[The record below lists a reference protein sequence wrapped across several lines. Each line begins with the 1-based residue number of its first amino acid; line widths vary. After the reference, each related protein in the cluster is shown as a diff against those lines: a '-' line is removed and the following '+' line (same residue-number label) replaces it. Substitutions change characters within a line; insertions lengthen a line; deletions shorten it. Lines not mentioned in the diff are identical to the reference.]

1 MKTQSRSQPE
11 SEPIH
16 GPPHA
21 AEALSWDISQ
31 ALIESSADGILAFD
45 SQFRYILWNPAME
58 RISGVPR
65 AEAMGRHAFEL
76 FPFLIETGEDRAFCE
91 ALAGRSTVTR
101 DRPYK
106 VPGTGRRGFFEGYY
120 SPLRN
125 AAGEIVGGLGVI
137 RDVTERKEAEENNR
151 RLLQAQ
157 AARAEA
163 EASRQRFA
171 FLAEVSRVLSSSLDE
186 GETFAGLANLLV
198 PALADYCIV
207 DVFEDTGEIRRAE
220 VRHKDPAG
228 QGLINELRRFSPPLG
243 AKWGIGRV
251 MRTGE
256 PLFSPEMDEDQIRAG
271 TQNAEHLRVLLALG
285 ARSSILVPMMSRG
298 RVFGAITLAI
308 TGDDRRYGP
317 EDFATAE
324 EMGYRAAL
332 AIDNAR
338 LYQRSRR
345 LAEELRQRV
354 ADLAAADQR
363 KDEFLA
369 MLAHELRN
377 PLAAISSAGQVLGQT
392 RSAVDQRAAELT
404 AVIGR
409 QTRHLTRLVDDL
421 LDVSRFTR
429 GKIELRKGALEL
441 RQAVQGA
448 VETARP
454 LIERRRHELKVALPD
469 EPLWLEADATRIE
482 QVLANLLHNA
492 AKFTEPGGH
501 IALSV
506 ERYGGEASIAVRDD
520 GSGID
525 LALLPRVFD
534 LFVQEDRSLA
544 RSHGGLGI
552 GLTLVRGLVEQHG
565 GRVEAHSDG
574 PGRGCEFV
582 VHLPLRPAPSQA
594 GQAVPAAPPVEAAAE
609 PPARILLVEDNVDA
623 ADALTE
629 LLRLWGHEVT
639 VAHDG
644 LMALEASRDVRPEV
658 VLLDIGLPGMD
669 GYEVARALRSLGGLD
684 GVLLIALTG
693 YGQDA
698 DRHRS
703 QLAGFDHHMVKPV
716 DVRRLRQLIARQ
728 PA

>member
-1 MKTQSRSQPE
+1 MKTQGQSRLRPD

-31 ALIESSADGILAFD
+31 ALVESSADGILAFD

-76 FPFLIETGEDRAFCE
+76 FPFLIETGEDRAFRE

-101 DRPYK
+101 DHPYK
-106 VPGTGRRGFFEGYY
+106 IHGTGRQGFFEGYY

-151 RLLQAQ
+151 LLLQAQ

-186 GETFAGLANLLV
+186 SETFAGLARLLV
-198 PALADYCIV
+198 PALGDYCIV
-207 DVFEDTGEIRRAE
+207 DVFEETGEVRRAE

-228 QGLINELRRFSPPLG
+228 QELVNELRRFTPSLG
-243 AKWGIGRV
+243 SKWGVGRV

-256 PLFSPEMDEDQIRAG
+256 PLFVPEVDEGQLRTG
-271 TQNAEHLRVLLALG
+271 TPNAEQLRVLLALG
-285 ARSSILVPMMSRG
+285 PRSSIVVPMMSRG
-298 RVFGAITLAI
+298 RVFGAVTLAI
-308 TGDDRRYGP
+308 TGNDRRYGP

-324 EMGYRAAL
+324 EMGHRAAL

-354 ADLAAADQR
+354 ADLAAADRR

-392 RSAVDQRAAELT
+392 RSAVDPRAAELT

-409 QTRHLTRLVDDL
+409 QTRHLTRLVEDL

-429 GKIELRKGALEL
+429 GKIELRKGPLDL

-448 VETARP
+448 VESTRP
-454 LIERRRHELKVALPD
+454 LIDRRRHELEVSLPD

-506 ERYGGEASIAVRDD
+506 ERHGDEVAVAVRDD
-520 GSGID
+520 GSGIEPE
-525 LALLPRVFD
+525 LLPRIFD

-565 GRVEAHSDG
+565 GRVEARSDG
-574 PGRGCEFV
+574 PGRGCEILIR
-582 VHLPLRPAPSQA
+582 LPLRAAPQQTA
-594 GQAVPAAPPVEAAAE
+594 PAAPQPDAAAE
-609 PPARILLVEDNVDA
+609 PPARILLVEDNIDA
-623 ADALTE
+623 ADALAE
-629 LLRLWGHEVT
+629 LLRLWGHQVT
-639 VAHDG
+639 IAHDG
-644 LMALEASRDVRPEV
+644 LLALEAARSVRPEV

-669 GYEVARALRSLGGLD
+669 GYEVARALRSLGGLE

-693 YGQDA
+693 YGQES

-716 DVRRLRQLIARQ
+716 DVSRLRQLIARQ

>member
-1 MKTQSRSQPE
+1 MQGCRSLPA

-16 GPPHA
+16 GPPHT

-31 ALIESSADGILAFD
+31 ALVESSADGILAFD
-45 SQFRYILWNPAME
+45 SQLRYILWNPAME

-65 AEAMGRHAFEL
+65 AEALGRNAFEL
-76 FPFLIETGEDRAFCE
+76 VPFLVESGEDHAFRA

-101 DRPYK
+101 DRPYR
-106 VPGTGRRGFFEGYY
+106 VPATGKWGFFEGYY

-137 RDVTERKEAEENNR
+137 RDVTERREAEEGNR
-151 RLLQAQ
+151 QLLQAQ

-186 GETFAGLANLLV
+186 DETFAGLARLLV
-198 PALADYCIV
+198 PALGDYCII
-207 DVFEDTGEIRRAE
+207 DVFEDSGGIRRA
-220 VRHKDPAG
+220 VARHKDPAG
-228 QGLINELRRFSPPLG
+228 QELMNELRRFPPALG
-243 AKWGIGRV
+243 SQTGIGRV

-256 PLFSPEMDEDQIRAG
+256 PLFSSEVDEEQVRTSNQDPEL
-271 TQNAEHLRVLLALG
+271 LRLLLAL
-285 ARSSILVPMMSRG
+285 APRSSILVPMMSRG
-298 RVFGAITLAI
+298 RVFGAITLAV
-308 TGDDRRYGP
+308 TGDERRYGP

-324 EMGYRAAL
+324 EMGHRAAL
-332 AIDNAR
+332 AIDNSR
-338 LYQRSRR
+338 LYQRSLR
-345 LAEELRQRV
+345 LAQELRQHV
-354 ADLAAADQR
+354 ADLATADQR

-377 PLAAISSAGQVLGQT
+377 PLAAISSAGHVLGQT
-392 RSAVDQRAAELT
+392 RSAVDPQAAELA

-429 GKIELRKGALEL
+429 GKIELHKGLIEL
-441 RQAVQGA
+441 RHVVQGA
-448 VETARP
+448 VETTRP
-454 LIERRRHELKVALPD
+454 LIERRRHDLTIALPD
-469 EPLWLEADATRIE
+469 EPLWLEADATRLA

-501 IALSV
+501 IALTV
-506 ERYGGEASIAVRDD
+506 GRQGGEVAVAVRDD

-525 LALLPRVFD
+525 PALLPRIFD

-552 GLTLVRGLVEQHG
+552 GLTLVRSLVEKHG
-565 GRVEAHSDG
+565 GRVEAYSEG
-574 PGRGCEFV
+574 PGRGSELT
-582 VHLPLRPAPSQA
+582 VHLPLCPGPQ
-594 GQAVPAAPPVEAAAE
+594 QTIPAAPQVEAAGE
-609 PPARILLVEDNVDA
+609 PPSRILVVEDNADT
-623 ADALTE
+623 ADALAE

-639 VAHDG
+639 VVHDG
-644 LMALEASRDVRPEV
+644 LMALEAARNVRPEV

-669 GYEVARALRSLGGLD
+669 GYEVARALRSLGSLD
-684 GVLLIALTG
+684 GALLIALTG
-693 YGQDA
+693 YGQDS

-716 DVRRLRQLIARQ
+716 DVPRLRQIIARQ